1 MARELKG
8 PLSKQFSRYMDGL
21 KKKKEEENTKAG
33 QIKKRVSATHQ
44 ARKNISGSLTPA
56 LVRAGHITENR
67 MDREYGSMSRKQLN
81 EEAGHTQTQNLWNY
95 RGKPI
100 INYAEDEAVRRTK
113 ERNKK

>member
-56 LVRAGHITENR
+56 LVRNGHIRENGV
-67 MDREYGSMSRKQLN
+67 DTKMSRKQQN
-81 EEAGHTQTQNLWNY
+81 EEAGHTQAQNLWNY
-95 RGKPI
+95 RGQPI
-100 INYAEDEAVRRTK
+100 VWYSEEEAVKRTK
-113 ERNKK
+113 EKNRK